1 MTISE
6 IELAISVKNKVVR
19 NFIITQTTGG
29 RYQITIDLTWRK
41 EQLTLI
47 TARKS
52 VREWASLDRLVAHIH
67 EAYGTAPPITLKLC
81 DTEELNR

>member
-1 MTISE
+1 MAE
-6 IELAISVKNKVVR
+6 IGMEFYTR
-19 NFIITQTTGG
+19 ITFNHTP
-29 RYQITIDLTWRK
+29 IDLTWRK